1 MANNLQVYILFPPE
15 YIPVDLSLIHI
26 SCNNSFT
33 YSDLHTSF
41 FLALATASSILRVRS
56 LPTLPVLIY
65 SYNLSLIHILN
76 IAAISNQEEKYIVFS
91 KKMICWK
98 WENEHQTEAW
108 QELQEWL
115 EMLPE
120 DSELRNMERAF
131 RK

>member
-1 MANNLQVYILFPPE
+1 MGDYEAAVNEIICFLNVPNVMARTEEKWLELG
-15 YIPVDLSLIHI
+15 
-26 SCNNSFT
+26 
-33 YSDLHTSF
+33 
-41 FLALATASSILRVRS
+41 
-56 LPTLPVLIY
+56 
-65 SYNLSLIHILN
+65 LN

-98 WENEHQTEAW
+98 WENGHQTEAW